1 MGVSLWAFRFA
12 HAHKVGVLRAA
23 LRFGATLRSALL
35 THPPH
40 ASRSS
45 FWVFYLVFIHTHP
58 LPCLMLII
66 KHLQD

>member
-23 LRFGATLRSALL
+23 LSLRCYALL
-35 THPPH
+35 MHPSH

-45 FWVFYLVFIHTHP
+45 FWTFYLVFKHIP
-58 LPCLMLII
+58 ALPCLMLII
-66 KHLQD
+66 KYLQS